1 LLRSDFGD
9 KTDLEMIP
17 SSAKSNMPTA
27 RSQVH
32 GLGGG
37 SSVLARHKDGDGRGG
52 QRPVVHVEQQRS
64 PLEAGISGRGA
75 WPSGES
81 WAMHGKQ
88 K

>member
-1 LLRSDFGD
+1 
-9 KTDLEMIP
+9 
-17 SSAKSNMPTA
+17 
-27 RSQVH
+27 
-32 GLGGG
+32 
-37 SSVLARHKDGDGRGG
+37 VLARHKDGDGRGG
-52 QRPVVHVEQQRS
+52 QRPVVHVEQRRS